1 MDLKRRIAGAS
12 RNTPG
17 RPPAARFLF
26 LLALLALVPTACVGE
41 PDYPLPAEA
50 DIRSFYQVRGELEVE
65 MNGNVAELYVNQD
78 ADQLRRGGSTW
89 ARSGPYIYLFSDATR
104 DLLEA
109 WPGLAGVR
117 VTTRP
122 PSGRGMVATAFLHR
136 DGLNAMTWPRALNVA
151 GLARRD
157 GTESPGRMSELIRY
171 GERTATEYEYNPEYV
186 P

>member
-1 MDLKRRIAGAS
+1 MRPDRGGH
-12 RNTPG
+12 G
-17 RPPAARFLF
+17 RKAVAA
-26 LLALLALVPTACVGE
+26 LALLALAMAGGACGPDGELPVPTAEEV
-41 PDYPLPAEA
+41 
-50 DIRSFYQVRGELEVE
+50 RTFYQVRGEFEVE
-65 MNGNVAELYVNQD
+65 MNGNVAELSVVQS

-89 ARSGPYIYLFSDATR
+89 AKSGPYIYLFSEPTR

-136 DGLNAMTWPRALNVA
+136 DRLNAITWRRALNVA

-157 GTESPGRMSELIRY
+157 GSTDPGRMSALVRY
-171 GERTATEYEYNPEYV
+171 GEQTATEFEYNPDYV
-186 P
+186 R